1 MGYNRKMQRVL
12 HSVFLLYAVMAIP
25 SYELV
30 IDLVLGDRYY
40 AQMMHT
46 SGVISIYLLVF
57 SMAITPI
64 TLLIKRLPWGLAV
77 GRWLIPRRRY
87 FGLGSFYYASLHLI
101 HYIRQIGDLENVL
114 YEAFDF
120 ELTIAWLAFL
130 IFTALAV
137 TSNNTSVRWLKS
149 NWKRLHLWIYPAA
162 ALTFGHWLL
171 FDFFLDQA
179 LGWLAVLIV
188 IKAIHIG
195 IGLRR
200 KQF

>member
-1 MGYNRKMQRVL
+1 MGYNREMQRAL

-30 IDLVLGDRYY
+30 ADLVYGDRYY

-46 SGVISIYLLVF
+46 SGVISIFLLVLTL
-57 SMAITPI
+57 AITPL
-64 TLLIKRLPWGLAV
+64 TLLMKHLPWGLAV
-77 GRWLIPRRRY
+77 GRWLITRRRY

-101 HYIRQIGDLENVL
+101 HYTRQINDMENVL

-120 ELTIAWLAFL
+120 ELTIAWLALL
-130 IFTALAV
+130 IFAALAI
-137 TSNNTSVRWLKS
+137 TSNNASVSRLKS
-149 NWKRLHLWIYPAA
+149 NWKRLHQWIYPAT

-171 FDFFLDQA
+171 FDFFLDQV
-179 LGWLAVLIV
+179 LGWLAVLVI

-195 IGLRR
+195 IILRR
-200 KQF
+200 K

>member
-1 MGYNRKMQRVL
+1 MGYNREMQRAL

-30 IDLVLGDRYY
+30 SDLVYGDRYY

-46 SGVISIYLLVF
+46 SGVISIFLLVLTL
-57 SMAITPI
+57 AITPL
-64 TLLIKRLPWGLAV
+64 TLLMKHLPWGLAV
-77 GRWLIPRRRY
+77 GRWLITRRRY

-101 HYIRQIGDLENVL
+101 HYTRQINDMENVL

-120 ELTIAWLAFL
+120 ELTIAWLALL
-130 IFTALAV
+130 IFAALAI
-137 TSNNTSVRWLKS
+137 TSNNASVSRLKS
-149 NWKRLHLWIYPAA
+149 NWKRLHQWIYPAT

-171 FDFFLDQA
+171 FDFFLDQV
-179 LGWLAVLIV
+179 LGWLAVLVI

-195 IGLRR
+195 IILRR
-200 KQF
+200 K